1 MRKGIVAIS
10 TAARRE
16 VGLFVVVLFWTVGL
30 RQRGMAVERGGKIE
44 REDGIAALGGAILH
58 DVFPVFLVVV
68 FLRLAPGLAGG
79 EVDRLR
85 SLGPGKCVDILVSL
99 GHGEGFAAVGGD
111 EVDLAGGVRL
121 CLWNRQSES
130 ESPAFSAELLRSERN
145 AIQRPSGD
153 HLGSESCPDCVN

>member
-1 MRKGIVAIS
+1 
-10 TAARRE
+10 
-16 VGLFVVVLFWTVGL
+16 
-30 RQRGMAVERGGKIE
+30 MAVERGGKIE

-58 DVFPVFLVVV
+58 DIFPVFLVIV

-79 EVDRLR
+79 EVDRVR
-85 SLGPGKCVDILVSL
+85 ILGPGKCVDILVSL
-99 GHGEGFAAVGGD
+99 SHGEGFAAVGGD
-111 EVDLAGGVRL
+111 EVDLAAGFVSL
-121 CLWNRQSES
+121 ESESES